1 MATTVD
7 SNEVRVTGENS
18 FIRLA
23 LEEGGEF
30 TTRASHWRVLY
41 SPAGPGHALF
51 LTSELTDNEI
61 AIYSDNIALARWLQ
75 EEIESMLHPPFADTD
90 ISVIEAEFEQDGDVR
105 SFITERIAGEDFDIT
120 MTWYDICEPRAIHAP
135 PGFQGRSHGV
145 YTVFFPAQRAQLS
158 INGDFATGRPVRAD
172 KEDWESTSACLAW
185 AESWIRPRQS

>member
-1 MATTVD
+1 MVNTVD

-23 LEEGGEF
+23 QEEGGEF

-75 EEIESMLHPPFADTD
+75 EEIESMLHPPFADTG
-90 ISVIEAEFEQDGDVR
+90 ISVMEAEFEQDGDVR
-105 SFITERIAGEDFDIT
+105 SFITERVVGEEFDIT
-120 MTWYDICEPRAIHAP
+120 LTWYDILEPLAIHAP
-135 PGFQGRSHGV
+135 PGLNGRSHGV
-145 YTVFFPAQRAQLS
+145 YTVFFPARRAQLS
-158 INGDFATGRPVRAD
+158 VNGGFASGRPVRAD
-172 KEDWESTSACLAW
+172 REGRESTSACLAW
-185 AESWIRPRQS
+185 AESWVRPRQP

>member
-1 MATTVD
+1 MVTTVD

-23 LEEGGEF
+23 QGEGAEF

-51 LTSELTDNEI
+51 LTSELTDNDV

-75 EEIESMLHPPFADTD
+75 EEIESMLHPPFADTG
-90 ISVIEAEFEQDGDVR
+90 IPVLEAEFERDGDIR
-105 SFITERIAGEDFDIT
+105 SYMTERVAGEDAEIT
-120 MTWYDICEPRAIHAP
+120 LTWYDILEPLAIHAP

-145 YTVFFPAQRAQLS
+145 YTVFFPARRAQLS
-158 INGDFATGRPVRAD
+158 VNGDFASGRPLRTD
-172 KEDWESTSACLAW
+172 REDRESTSACLAW
-185 AESWIRPRQS
+185 AESWIRPRQP